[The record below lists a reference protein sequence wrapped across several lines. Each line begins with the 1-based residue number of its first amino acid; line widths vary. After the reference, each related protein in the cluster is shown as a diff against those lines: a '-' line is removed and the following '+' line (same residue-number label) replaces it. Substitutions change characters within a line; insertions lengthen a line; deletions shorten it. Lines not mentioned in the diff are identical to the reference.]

1 MKKKKVFL
9 TLLPQ
14 GTVPLISTFKTISCS
29 DSEIP
34 QWLYVENATVDATS
48 FFTFFEDVSF

>member
-9 TLLPQ
+9 TILPQ
-14 GTVPLISTFKTISCS
+14 GAMPLISTLKTISCS

-34 QWLYVENATVDATS
+34 QWLCVENATVDAMS
-48 FFTFFEDVSF
+48 FFTFFEDASF

>member
-14 GTVPLISTFKTISCS
+14 GAVPLISTFKTISCS
-29 DSEIP
+29 DCEIP
-34 QWLYVENATVDATS
+34 QWLYVENATVDAMS
-48 FFTFFEDVSF
+48 FFTFFEEVSF